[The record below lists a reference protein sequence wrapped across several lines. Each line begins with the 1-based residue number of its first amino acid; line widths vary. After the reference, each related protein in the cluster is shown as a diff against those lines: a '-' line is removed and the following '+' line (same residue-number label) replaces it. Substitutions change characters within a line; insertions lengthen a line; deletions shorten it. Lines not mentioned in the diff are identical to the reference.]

1 MPVPSPLSSKAAE
14 TLRSAIAGDVFLP
27 GHPGYD
33 EACRAWILTTHERP
47 AVVVLVRSAA
57 DVVEAVK
64 FARAQ
69 GMRVAPQG
77 TGHGSEPLE
86 SLAGAML
93 IRTLPMRRVDID
105 PAARTARAGAGARW
119 HDVGVPAAAHGL
131 AALSRSSPNVG
142 VTGYTLGGGLGWL
155 ARRYGLAANSV
166 IAADLVTPDGR
177 LVHTDSDYEPDLLWA
192 VRGGG
197 GSVGVVTALEF
208 TLYPVDELYAG
219 DLFFPIERSSEV
231 LHAWREWT
239 DTLPDEV
246 TSVSHILRLPDLP
259 AIADELRGRP
269 FVIVEAAYLGDSV
282 AGPELIAPLRRL
294 GPKLDTFAMT
304 SPADLGRLHMDPV
317 ESTPAQG
324 DGALLADFPGAAI
337 DTLVSLVGPGAD
349 TPLAS
354 VEIRQLGGAPGRPVP
369 GDGAQPAIDARFL
382 MYCNGMTPTPELT
395 DVVRARARALKDA
408 LAPWH
413 ADYDFYNLRESAG
426 PASAVLSAEA
436 YRRLQ
441 EIKAKYDP
449 EQAII
454 SVHPVWPSRTQS

>member
-1 MPVPSPLSSKAAE
+1 
-14 TLRSAIAGDVFLP
+14 
-27 GHPGYD
+27 
-33 EACRAWILTTHERP
+33 
-47 AVVVLVRSAA
+47 
-57 DVVEAVK
+57 
-64 FARAQ
+64 
-69 GMRVAPQG
+69 
-77 TGHGSEPLE
+77 
-86 SLAGAML
+86 
-93 IRTLPMRRVDID
+93 
-105 PAARTARAGAGARW
+105 
-119 HDVGVPAAAHGL
+119 
-131 AALSRSSPNVG
+131 VG

-166 IAADLVTPDGR
+166 IAAGLVTTDGR

-269 FVIVEAAYLGDSV
+269 FVIVEAAYWGGCTWIQSS
-282 AGPELIAPLRRL
+282 RR
-294 GPKLDTFAMT
+294 PPRATARCWPT
-304 SPADLGRLHMDPV
+304 SLVRP
-317 ESTPAQG
+317 STRW
-324 DGALLADFPGAAI
+324 
-337 DTLVSLVGPGAD
+337 VSLVGPGAD

-354 VEIRQLGGAPGRPVP
+354 VEIRQLGGALGRPDP

-395 DVVRARARALKDA
+395 DVVRASARALKDA